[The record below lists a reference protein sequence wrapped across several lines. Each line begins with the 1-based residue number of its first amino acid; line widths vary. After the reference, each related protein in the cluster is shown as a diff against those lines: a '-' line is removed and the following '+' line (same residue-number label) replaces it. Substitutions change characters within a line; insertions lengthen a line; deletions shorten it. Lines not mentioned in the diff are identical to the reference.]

1 MNTIS
6 HDQDAP
12 PFQRLLKAR
21 QRVYAD
27 ATRYQILQMALTVVL
42 PVAGA
47 MLAFVHEEARPYV
60 ALYGLIATAA
70 DVMWIDRMQRRLLKV
85 AAKISEEFDCGA
97 LKMPWNSFVAGKRE
111 DAEVIDA
118 AARRW
123 SDDPSSIA
131 GWYVGIPAASRH
143 TMARLV
149 CQRMNLQYDASL
161 RKKYGTYLIAASC
174 SSLVALI
181 VGAVAKDLKLIDF
194 SAVAATIS
202 PAVFWA
208 IREHFRQSDS
218 AATNETLK
226 GEAEKFL
233 ESVQASGCDDA
244 ECERRS
250 RELQD
255 ALFQRRVANPVVLP
269 LVYRL
274 MRGELEKQAQAGADA
289 LLKPNRLRTAPPGPR
304 SSGCI

>member
-1 MNTIS
+1 MNTIAR
-6 HDQDAP
+6 DQDTLESR
-12 PFQRLLKAR
+12 RLLKAR
-21 QRVYAD
+21 QRTYSD
-27 ATRYQILQMALTVVL
+27 ATRYQILQMTLTVVL

-47 MLAFVHEEARPYV
+47 VLALAYPEARPYV
-60 ALYGLIATAA
+60 ALYGLVATAL
-70 DVMWIDRMQRRLLKV
+70 DVMWLDRMQRRLLKV
-85 AAKISEEFDCGA
+85 AAKISEEFDCRL

-123 SDDPSSIA
+123 NDNASSIA
-131 GWYVGIPAASRH
+131 GWYNGIVPTARH
-143 TMARLV
+143 SIARLV

-161 RKKYGTYLIAASC
+161 RKKYGTYLIWGAA
-174 SSLVALI
+174 LVFVALI
-181 VGAVAKDLKLIDF
+181 IGAVAKDLRLIDF
-194 SAVAATIS
+194 AAVAATVS

-208 IREHFRQSDS
+208 IREQFRQSDS

-244 ECERRS
+244 ECGKRS

-255 ALFQRRVANPVVLP
+255 ALFQRRVANPMVLP
-269 LVYRL
+269 LVYWL
-274 MRGELEKQAQAGADA
+274 MRNELERQAQAGADA
-289 LLKPNRLRTAPPGPR
+289 LLK
-304 SSGCI
+304 